1 MFLSKADKQ
10 RITAAIKKAESG
22 TTGELVTVIVR
33 SSDAY
38 RYIPLLWASLIA
50 LSLPAL
56 IYLLWLWTGQLGEH
70 ANWGHPHP
78 YDMAYLFIVQIAVF
92 VVLVPLFLW
101 QPLKMRLIPKSVKH
115 LRASRFAYEQFFA
128 QGLHLTKQRNGILIY
143 VSVAE
148 RFVEI
153 LADKGI
159 NDQVEEGYWDDI
171 ISRFVLQIRKGK
183 ITDGFIAAIE
193 SCGAVLARHFP
204 QTPDDIDELPNHLVE
219 IESR

>member
-1 MFLSKADKQ
+1 MFLSEAEKQ
-10 RITAAIKKAESG
+10 LISTTIQKVESK

-56 IYLLWLWTGQLGEH
+56 IYLLCLWMGWFGEY
-70 ANWGHPHP
+70 ANWGYQHP
-78 YDMAYLFIVQIAVF
+78 YNITYLFIIQIAVL
-92 VVLVPLFLW
+92 VLLVPLFLW
-101 QPLKMRLIPKSVKH
+101 QPIKMRLIPRSVKH

-128 QGLHLTKQRNGILIY
+128 QELHLTKQRNGILIY

-159 NDQVEEGYWDDI
+159 NDQVEEGYWNNI
-171 ISRFVLQIRKGK
+171 IGHFVLQIRKGK
-183 ITDGFIAAIE
+183 IADGFIAAIE

-204 QTPDDIDELPNHLVE
+204 QTSDDINELPNHLVE
-219 IESR
+219 IENR

>member
-1 MFLSKADKQ
+1 MFLTESEKQ
-10 RITAAIKKAESG
+10 RISTAIRKVESR
-22 TTGELVTVIVR
+22 TSGELVTVIVR

-56 IYLLWLWTGQLGEH
+56 VYLLWLWLGWLGEH
-70 ANWGHPHP
+70 ANWGQEHP
-78 YDMAYLFIVQIAVF
+78 YNMAYLHVIQIAIF
-92 VVLVPLFLW
+92 VLLVPLFLW
-101 QPLKMRLIPKSVKH
+101 QPLKMRLIPRSVKH

-159 NDQVEEGYWDDI
+159 NDRVEAGCWDKI
-171 ISRFVLQIRKGK
+171 VNRFIVEVREQRIA
-183 ITDGFIAAIE
+183 DGFVSAIE
-193 SCGAVLARHFP
+193 SCGEVLARHFP
-204 QTPDDIDELPNHLVE
+204 DTADDTDELPNHLVE
-219 IESR
+219 IG